1 MRHRDAGRKF
11 GRNAP
16 HRDAMFRNM
25 VTSLIDHGR
34 ITTTEPKA
42 KELRK
47 FVEKTITRSIG
58 VVDLVAKPVE
68 SRNADEQAKVVHAM
82 RMAARMV
89 RTRDALTKLFTEVAP
104 KFKGRPGGYTR
115 IMKVAP
121 RPGDGAPMAII
132 ELVA

>member
-1 MRHRDAGRKF
+1 MRHRDSGRKL

-34 ITTTEPKA
+34 IPTTEPKA
-42 KELRK
+42 KELRR

-58 VVDLVAKPVE
+58 VHELVAKPVDQR
-68 SRNADEQAKVVHAM
+68 SKDEQAKVVHAL
-82 RMAARMV
+82 RMAARLV
-89 RTRDALTKLFTEVAP
+89 RTREALTKLFTEVAP
-104 KFKGRPGGYTR
+104 RFKDRPGGYTR
-115 IMKVAP
+115 IMKIAP

-132 ELVA
+132 